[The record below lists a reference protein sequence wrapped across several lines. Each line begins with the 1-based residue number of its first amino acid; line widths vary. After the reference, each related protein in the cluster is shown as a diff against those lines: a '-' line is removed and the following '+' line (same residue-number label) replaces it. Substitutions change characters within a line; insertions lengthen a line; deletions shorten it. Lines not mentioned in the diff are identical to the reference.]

1 MPKTT
6 DEKGFEI
13 FQEGHGKKPNQ
24 KLKPYLVLQYLLKK
38 TDENHTVSASE
49 LVGYLQETCGIYAE
63 RRSIYRDIE
72 EINKAMLIIEQEI
85 TADEAEEMLVDK
97 DADRYVV
104 YDNKR
109 KKKGFYV
116 RQRFYEYDDIRLLAE
131 AIYSAKFLTEN
142 QSKNLV
148 DVVCGLVSEHQ
159 AATIKHDA
167 FLTDRVRTIN
177 KSVIGNLAEIDKAMR
192 KEKEHTPEK
201 ISFKYLKYSIS
212 DLSKQAERRG
222 GAKYT
227 VSPYALL
234 INDGNYYLLAFD
246 DEHQELRTY
255 RVDRMKDVKR
265 TGAAREGAEAFDAI
279 DLKTYTQ
286 RVFGMFGG
294 KQERVQMR
302 FINPLLDAVV
312 DRFGTKG
319 VIYSKA
325 DDTHFNVVAPVDISD
340 QFFSWICQFG
350 KKAKITMPE
359 RVVKQFTE
367 YLDKIRSL
375 YENTSFKDD

>member
-1 MPKTT
+1 MVKKIERNIVTR
-6 DEKGFEI
+6 
-13 FQEGHGKKPNQ
+13 HGKKPNQ
-24 KLKPYLVLQYLLKK
+24 KLKPYLVLQYILKYS
-38 TDENHTVSASE
+38 DENHTVSAPE
-49 LVGYLQETCGIYAE
+49 LVGYLQEECGIYAE

-72 EINKAMLIIEQEI
+72 EINKAMLIVEDEI
-85 TADEAEEMLVDK
+85 TADEAEEMLADE

-104 YDNKR
+104 YDKS
-109 KKKGFYV
+109 KKGFYV
-116 RQRFYEYDDIRLLAE
+116 RQRHYDYDDIRLLAE
-131 AIYSAKFLTEN
+131 AIYSAKFLTEK
-142 QSKNLV
+142 QSQNLV
-148 DVVCGLVSEHQ
+148 DVVCEFVSEHQ
-159 AATIKHDA
+159 AETIKHDA

-177 KSVIGNLAEIDKAMR
+177 KSVIANLSTISTAMS
-192 KEKEHTPEK
+192 KEKEGQKHIPEK

-212 DLSKQAERRG
+212 DLTKQAERRG

-246 DEHQELRTY
+246 DYSQELRRY
-255 RVDRMKDVKR
+255 RVDRMKDVKP
-265 TGAAREGAEAFDAI
+265 TGAAREGAEAFSAI

-294 KQERVQMR
+294 AQERVQIR

-319 VIYSKA
+319 VVYSKT
-325 DDTHFNVVAPVDISD
+325 DDTHFTVVAPVEISN

-350 KKAKITMPE
+350 NEAKIMMPE

-367 YLDKIRSL
+367 YLDKIRSI
-375 YENTSFKDD
+375 YEE

>member
-1 MPKTT
+1 MPKNP
-6 DEKGFEI
+6 EAN
-13 FQEGHGKKPNQ
+13 HGKQPNQ
-24 KLKPYLVLQYLLKK
+24 KLKPYLVLQYLLKYS
-38 TDENHTVSASE
+38 DENHTVSAPE
-49 LVGYLQETCGIYAE
+49 LVGYLQEECGIYAE

-72 EINKAMLIIEQEI
+72 EINKAMLIVEDEI
-85 TADEAEEMLVDK
+85 TAEEAERMLAEE

-104 YDNKR
+104 YDKS
-109 KKKGFYV
+109 KKGFYV
-116 RQRFYEYDDIRLLAE
+116 QRRFYEYDDIRLLAE

-142 QSKNLV
+142 QSKTLV
-148 DVVCGLVSEHQ
+148 DVVCGFVSEYQ
-159 AATIKHDA
+159 AETIRHDA

-177 KSVIGNLAEIDKAMR
+177 KSVIHNLATINAAMS
-192 KEKEHTPEK
+192 KEQEGQKHIPEK

-212 DLSKQAERRG
+212 DMTKQAERRG

-234 INDGNYYLLAFD
+234 INDGNYYLLAYAD
-246 DEHQELRTY
+246 YAQDLRTF
-255 RVDRMKDVKR
+255 RVDRMKDVRPTGEER
-265 TGAAREGAEAFDAI
+265 TGAEAFAAI

-294 KQERVQMR
+294 DQQRVQMR

-319 VIYSKA
+319 ILYSKA
-325 DDTHFNVVAPVDISD
+325 DDTHFRVSAPVEVSD

-350 KKAKITMPE
+350 KKAKIIAPDK
-359 RVVKQFTE
+359 VVGQFTE

-375 YENTSFKDD
+375 Y

>member
-6 DEKGFEI
+6 DEKGFI
-13 FQEGHGKKPNQ
+13 AFQEGHGKKPNQ
-24 KLKPYLVLQYLLKK
+24 KLKPYLVLQYLLKYS
-38 TDENHTVSASE
+38 DENHTVSAPE
-49 LVGYLQETCGIYAE
+49 LVGYLQEECGIYAE

-72 EINKAMLIIEQEI
+72 EINKAMLIVEEEI
-85 TADEAEEMLVDK
+85 TAKEAEKKLAEE
-97 DADRYVV
+97 DAERYVV

-148 DVVCGLVSEHQ
+148 DVVCGLVSEYQ
-159 AATIKHDA
+159 AETIKHDA

-177 KSVIGNLAEIDKAMR
+177 KSVIGNLSTINAAMS
-192 KEKEHTPEK
+192 KEKEGNPHTPEK

-255 RVDRMKDVKR
+255 RVDRMKDVKP
-265 TGAAREGAEAFDAI
+265 TGAAREGAEAFAAI

-294 KQERVQMR
+294 QQERVQMR

-319 VIYSKA
+319 VVYSKA

-350 KKAKITMPE
+350 RKAKITMPE

-367 YLDKIRSL
+367 YLDKIRSM
-375 YENTSFKDD
+375 Y